1 MPADDS
7 PPPLSAPRQSR
18 ISFAANVSSGPLSE
32 PARAIRRQSTWG
44 TSDRFSFGG
53 RSWMDEPG
61 AMQRQRSD
69 VALAQMIAASEDLQ
83 GGGSAMRDG
92 LGGKRGSYFSARV
105 AQEAAAAGG
114 AAAEAAAVL
123 ATSRTPTLLRRAA
136 SSRGSSPAFARS
148 ATSPPKSP
156 RRKAAASPPAVVEV
170 CEEMC
175 TAEGSG
181 LRTAVLRVPA
191 SFIVTPR
198 DERGR
203 RLGPTELP
211 ARGAR
216 FRVTFR
222 GAELPCTR
230 WWSAP
235 TAAPSC
241 SGWRRCRAS
250 TQSR

>member
-32 PARAIRRQSTWG
+32 PTRAIRRQSTWG

-114 AAAEAAAVL
+114 AAAEAASSSSSGGA
-123 ATSRTPTLLRRAA
+123 AEEGGSPKKKAKKDRFQGSTL
-136 SSRGSSPAFARS
+136 
-148 ATSPPKSP
+148 
-156 RRKAAASPPAVVEV
+156 E
-170 CEEMC
+170 
-175 TAEGSG
+175 
-181 LRTAVLRVPA
+181 
-191 SFIVTPR
+191 
-198 DERGR
+198 
-203 RLGPTELP
+203 
-211 ARGAR
+211 
-216 FRVTFR
+216 
-222 GAELPCTR
+222 
-230 WWSAP
+230 
-235 TAAPSC
+235 
-241 SGWRRCRAS
+241 
-250 TQSR
+250 